1 MLIAHM
7 GLSRA
12 CLMFVGLVGL
22 WSLYEG
28 LRGQGPSGSLLGGMV
43 ICEVLLIAQVLVGV
57 FLLANEGWT
66 LPRPFLH
73 FLYGAV
79 AVISLPAMYGY
90 LSKLA
95 HPRALNFGFS
105 VTCGFVFLA
114 LLRAMQVAD

>member
-1 MLIAHM
+1 MLVVHM

-12 CLMFVGLVGL
+12 CLIFVGLIGL

-28 LRGQGPSGSLLGGMV
+28 LRGRGPSGSLLGGVV
-43 ICEVLLIAQVLVGV
+43 ICEALLIAEVLVGLS
-57 FLLANEGWT
+57 LLANEGWT

-79 AVISLPAMYGY
+79 AVVSLPAMYGY
-90 LSKLA
+90 LGRLP
-95 HPRALNFGFS
+95 HPRAMNFGFS

-114 LLRAMQVAD
+114 LLRAVQVAY